1 MCSVIVTTPVHILLF
16 IAFIKG
22 IDLVTEGVITIRK
35 LLELSEKYVDVKDT
49 TPKYYTKKDGASLL
63 ADMLFEEATEINF
76 FVGQSV
82 NIAHQGLPI
91 DTTMK
96 LKLVESLSENLKKMK
111 KNVTVNY
118 F

>member
-1 MCSVIVTTPVHILLF
+1 
-16 IAFIKG
+16 
-22 IDLVTEGVITIRK
+22 
-35 LLELSEKYVDVKDT
+35 
-49 TPKYYTKKDGASLL
+49 
-63 ADMLFEEATEINF
+63 MLFEEATEVNF

-96 LKLVESLSENLKKMK
+96 LKLVESLSENLKKMN
-111 KNVTVNY
+111 KNVTVSY